1 MRTTSSNIVAWKV
14 FVKIPET
21 GSLSRAA
28 IELALSVSKLSRLLA
43 QIEDDLGETLIDRSR
58 RPLHPTAFG
67 QKVLAKLRTVSASV
81 LPG

>member
-43 QIEDDLGETLIDRSR
+43 QIEDDLGETLINRSR
-58 RPLHPTAFG
+58 RPLQPTAFG